1 MGPDGTRYGPWVAQQ
16 YPGSGG
22 GFLVT
27 DPVQPPRR
35 GKGPLILLGILIV
48 AVLVGSAVL
57 VLHLRHAGNKAGP
70 QVTHTVT
77 VGPSGTPNSGSSSP
91 ITTPSQ
97 TPAHRATGPLGPAAT
112 VRAFYQAINNH
123 QYQRAWNLNSAAHS
137 ISDYQQFKD
146 GFAGTSHDTVTITGV
161 SGDTVSINLV
171 ADQTDGSTKTFSG
184 SYVVENGVIV
194 QSSIQQTG

>member
-1 MGPDGTRYGPWVAQQ
+1 VRPT
-16 YPGSGG
+16 
-22 GFLVT
+22 
-27 DPVQPPRR
+27 RR
-35 GKGPLILLGILIV
+35 GKGPLILLGVLIV

-57 VLHLRHAGNKAGP
+57 VLHLHNASNKAGP

-77 VGPSGTPNSGSSSP
+77 IGPSGTPNSGSSSP

-97 TPAHRATGPLGPAAT
+97 TPTHQSTGPLGPAAT
-112 VRAFYQAINNH
+112 VQAFYRAVNHH
-123 QYQRAWNLNSAAHS
+123 QYQKAWNLNSAAHN

-146 GFAGTSHDTVTITGV
+146 GFADTSHDTVTITGV
-161 SGDTVSINLV
+161 SGDTVSITLV

-184 SYVVENGVIV
+184 SYVVQNGIIV